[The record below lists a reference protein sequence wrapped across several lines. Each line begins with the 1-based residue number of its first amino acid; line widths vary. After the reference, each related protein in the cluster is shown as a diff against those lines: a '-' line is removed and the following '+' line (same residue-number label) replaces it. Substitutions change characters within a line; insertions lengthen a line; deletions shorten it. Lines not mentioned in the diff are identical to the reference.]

1 MTKLSIYTKH
11 RNNTGGEKGREE
23 AGPVHC
29 SNLHNSQNME
39 ATSAEQTDEG
49 IKKTRCVYT
58 MECYS
63 AMKKREI
70 LP

>member
-1 MTKLSIYTKH
+1 MTKVRIYTKH
-11 RNNTGGEKGREE
+11 RSNTAGEKGREE

-49 IKKTRCVYT
+49 IKKT
-58 MECYS
+58 
-63 AMKKREI
+63 
-70 LP
+70 